1 MKNHSKFL
9 EKKMATI
16 LITGAN
22 RGLGLEFCKQY
33 AQENWAVIACCRE
46 PEKATALTKLKTEF
60 SNISVLPLD
69 ISDLAQIDQLAKKL
83 DGTAIDVLL
92 NNAGIYGDE
101 SGHGFGNLD
110 YTQWQKNMTVNV
122 FAPVKLTEV
131 LLPNLEHGK
140 LKKVVAM
147 SSLMGSIEDNGSGG
161 SILYRSSKTALNSAM
176 KSIAIDIYQK
186 EIAVLILH
194 PGWVKTDMGGSNA
207 PMEISE
213 SVTKMR
219 KTIADFT
226 HQQSGNFLR
235 YDGKI
240 LPW

>member
-1 MKNHSKFL
+1 
-9 EKKMATI
+9 MATI

-33 AQENWAVIACCRE
+33 AKENWNVIACCRN
-46 PEKATALTKLKTEF
+46 PQNASDLTKLANQF
-60 SNISVLPLD
+60 PSVSILQLD
-69 ISDLAQIDQLAKKL
+69 VSDLSQISTLAKTL
-83 DGTAIDVLL
+83 DGTEIDILL

-110 YTQWQKNMTVNV
+110 YAQWQKNMTVNV
-122 FAPVKLTEV
+122 FAPVKLTEA
-131 LLPNLEHGK
+131 LLSNLECGK
-140 LKKVVAM
+140 LKKVVAI

-176 KSIAIDIYQK
+176 KSIAIDIK
-186 EIAVLILH
+186 PKNIAVLILH

-207 PMEISE
+207 SMEISK
-213 SVTKMR
+213 SVVKMR
-219 KTIADFT
+219 ETIANFT
-226 HQQSGNFLR
+226 HQQSGEFLR
-235 YDGKI
+235 YDGEK

>member
-1 MKNHSKFL
+1 
-9 EKKMATI
+9 MATI

-33 AQENWAVIACCRE
+33 AQENWNVIACCRE
-46 PEKATALTKLKTEF
+46 PEKATTLNKLKTQF
-60 SNISVLPLD
+60 SNISVLTLD
-69 ISDLAQIDQLAKKL
+69 VSDLNQIEQLAKKL
-83 DGTAIDVLL
+83 NNTAIDILL

-131 LLPNLEHGK
+131 LLPNLERGK
-140 LKKVVAM
+140 FKKVVAM

-161 SILYRSSKTALNSAM
+161 SILYRSSKTALNSVM
-176 KSIAIDIYQK
+176 KSVAIDIHQK

-207 PMEISE
+207 PMEIPE

-219 KTIADFT
+219 ETIANFT
-226 HQQSGNFLR
+226 LKQSGEFLR
-235 YDGKI
+235 YDGKK